1 LFREQRF
8 SGVDRIAT
16 ANQLTLGATTRIFN
30 QQNDEIFHFSLGQI
44 FYVSDEAKP
53 SKTTDEL
60 SYNSLL
66 ASEAMARLKE
76 NWYLSAGVQY
86 DTDGSKLVNSYLTLD
101 FKGEN
106 NELIQ
111 LNHRY
116 NENVSDNT
124 IEQVGIFAS
133 YPIGEQWQLVS
144 SYQRDLQT
152 NRSVEFL
159 TGVQYQSCCWAIQ
172 ISGSRQ
178 IETDLNKPVGEGLS
192 DTAKFDSSI
201 QIKFI
206 MGLDAQKLLN
216 QSIFSYR
223 RPYFLTN

>member
-1 LFREQRF
+1 
-8 SGVDRIAT
+8 
-16 ANQLTLGATTRIFN
+16 
-30 QQNDEIFHFSLGQI
+30 
-44 FYVSDEAKP
+44 
-53 SKTTDEL
+53 
-60 SYNSLL
+60 
-66 ASEAMARLKE
+66 
-76 NWYLSAGVQY
+76 VQY